1 VAKKELDRGADR
13 DDAKGADTAMARLRR
28 HLIDTRKID
37 LWSYKPG
44 CIGRRIESRVRATK
58 SSDVE
63 TYLRLVKRTPA
74 ELDNLL
80 DALTINVTSFFRN
93 PTTFEAMRHKVFE
106 PLFKIIERDE
116 RPGLRIL
123 SAGCATGE
131 EPYSIAILLLQHF
144 NDVITRAKVS
154 VSVTGLDIDPEVVRY
169 AERGVYL
176 EKHLEGVP
184 PQVLEEFFERVS
196 VNEWVVA
203 GAARARVGFRQANLL
218 DGILGSGFDV
228 VVCRNTLI
236 YFRDA
241 DRTRCIQRFVEA
253 LRDGGF
259 LVLGRAEA
267 LPSVVRPFVVCLDPK
282 EKIFQKRKGAAGATA

>member
-1 VAKKELDRGADR
+1 
-13 DDAKGADTAMARLRR
+13 MARLRR

-44 CIGRRIESRVRATK
+44 CIGRRVESRVRATK
-58 SSDVE
+58 TGDIDN
-63 TYLRLVKRTPA
+63 YLRLVKRTPT

-93 PTTFEAMRHKVFE
+93 PTTFEALRRKVFG
-106 PLFKIIERDE
+106 PLFAIIERDE
-116 RPGLRIL
+116 RPGLRVL

-144 NDVITRAKVS
+144 NEIINRAKVS
-154 VSVTGLDIDPEVVRY
+154 VSVTGLDIDPEAIRY
-169 AERGVYL
+169 AERGVYF

-184 PQVLEEFFERVS
+184 PEVIEEFFERVS

-218 DGILGSGFDV
+218 DGILGAGFDV

-241 DRTRCIQRFVEA
+241 DRTRCILRFIDAIRE
-253 LRDGGF
+253 GGF

-267 LPSVVRPFVVCLDPK
+267 LPSVARRLVTCIDPK
-282 EKIFQKRKGAAGATA
+282 EKIYQKRKGATGAAE